1 LQKVKENEALPW
13 LSKPQSLRQ
22 SWTLHEAKGQ
32 QASSQASDE
41 SQEGLLR
48 LPHVH

>member
-1 LQKVKENEALPW
+1 MP
-13 LSKPQSLRQ
+13 KPQSLRKGWQ
-22 SWTLHEAKGQ
+22 VHEAKGQ
-32 QASSQASDE
+32 QASDEAGDE

>member
-1 LQKVKENEALPW
+1 MP
-13 LSKPQSLRQ
+13 KPQSLRKGWQ
-22 SWTLHEAKGQ
+22 VHEAKG

-48 LPHVH
+48 LT

>member
-1 LQKVKENEALPW
+1 MPRLP
-13 LSKPQSLRQ
+13 KPESLRQ

-32 QASSQASDE
+32 QASDEAGDE

-48 LPHVH
+48 LT